1 MLYARI
7 LDLAKLIIK
16 YKEHYYRHTVTKR
29 LLFPGILSKK
39 PTQMYFKPPKI
50 TRRIFTWDLV
60 AGIKHTVIC
69 GMNAKE
75 GLKMRDYVM
84 TT

>member
-1 MLYARI
+1 MSPDFESSALRRI

-16 YKEHYYRHTVTKR
+16 YKEHYYRHTVIKR

-39 PTQMYFKPPKI
+39 PTQMLQTAKI

-60 AGIKHTVIC
+60 AGIKHTVIW
-69 GMNAKE
+69 GMNAKK
-75 GLKMRDYVM
+75 G
-84 TT
+84 